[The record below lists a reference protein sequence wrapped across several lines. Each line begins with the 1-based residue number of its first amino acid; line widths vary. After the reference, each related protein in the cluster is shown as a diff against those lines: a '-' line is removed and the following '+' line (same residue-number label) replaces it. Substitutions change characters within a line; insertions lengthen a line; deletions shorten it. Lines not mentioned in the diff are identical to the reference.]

1 MTIELSIET
10 RTLHAELLERL
21 SIREAQRNIGN
32 LDGSFSTKIISG
44 REYLYFQHYTVGG
57 GKRSISLGA
66 KSPLLDE
73 LITEF
78 KAEKRENKADPIGIK
93 ELCAQLKA
101 GKIAVLPSSI
111 IRVIHELAECSVFQ
125 VGGVLIGTQAFACIA
140 NLLGVRWDDTTMYTQ
155 DVDIAAEQNVS
166 IAVPGLTA
174 DIPKA
179 LESLSMGFFPVPR
192 LSHKQPSTSFAVR
205 KSPMRVDLL
214 TPKTGRSE
222 APIYIPRLNAAAQP
236 LSYLGYLI
244 EDPIPA
250 AVISDDP
257 IAVQVPQPLKF
268 GLHKLIVSQL
278 RDVTAR
284 AKSEK
289 DLYQAFQ
296 ILSFYEEIR
305 SVELQKTW
313 TELISKGSSWKKNA
327 EAGLKAMEAKHG
339 KIISISGKL

>member
-1 MTIELSIET
+1 MTTELSIET
-10 RTLHAELLERL
+10 RTLHAELMERL

-57 GKRSISLGA
+57 GKRSIGLGA

-73 LITEF
+73 LISEF
-78 KAEKRENKADPIGIK
+78 KAEKRENREDPIGIK

-101 GKIAVLPSSI
+101 GKIAVLPSNI
-111 IRVIHELAECSVFQ
+111 IRVIHELAECSVFR
-125 VGGVLIGTQAFACIA
+125 VGGILVGTQAFACIG
-140 NLLGVRWDDTTMYTQ
+140 NLLGVRWDDTTMFTQ

-179 LESLSMGFFPVPR
+179 LDSLSMGFFPVPR

-214 TPKTGRSE
+214 TPKTGASE
-222 APIYIPRLNAAAQP
+222 APIYIPRLKAAAQP

-244 EDPIPA
+244 EDPIPGV
-250 AVISDDP
+250 VIADDA
-257 IAVQVPQPLKF
+257 IVVQVPQPLKF

-289 DLYQAFQ
+289 DLYQAYQ
-296 ILSFYEEIR
+296 ILSFYDEMR
-305 SVELQKTW
+305 SVELQNAW
-313 TELISKGSSWKKNA
+313 TDLISRGSSWKKNT
-327 EAGLKAMEAKHG
+327 EAGLRAMEAKHG
-339 KIISISGKL
+339 KIVSISGKF